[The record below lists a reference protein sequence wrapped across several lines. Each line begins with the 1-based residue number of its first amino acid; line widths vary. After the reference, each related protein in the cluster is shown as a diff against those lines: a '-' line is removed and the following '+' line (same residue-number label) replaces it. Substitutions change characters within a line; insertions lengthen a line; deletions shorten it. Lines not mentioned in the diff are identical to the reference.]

1 VHSAGGFYPY
11 VAQGLGPGWGVAAS
25 FVAVLSYNT
34 AQIGL
39 IGLFGVVS
47 RDFADRY
54 LGLSVPWWVWSVA
67 GLLIVGALGVRK
79 VDLNA
84 RVLLV
89 LLACEVGAVL
99 VFDVGAFAHPVGGTA
114 SLAGLSP
121 GNLLVP
127 GVGGVFAF
135 GVAGY
140 LGFEQGAVYSEEA
153 RDPKRTVARATYVA
167 VALTG
172 VLYTVSAWA
181 LTVGFGVDSVVEKAR
196 DPESGIPFSLI
207 AVDFGGGVAILANA
221 LLVTSVFACMLS
233 IHNCVARY
241 IFAMSRDRVLSS
253 RLVHTGRG
261 SAAPVAGSLIQSV
274 LGALTVLAFVLLRRD
289 PLTELFT
296 WLTYVSAVGVLLL
309 MAGTSVAVVGYF
321 RRRSGLDAN
330 RWQRLVAPLLA
341 TVVLGAIVAVTV
353 VNADSVLGTAR
364 GSALG
369 QILPGLVAVSAVA
382 GLAWAT
388 VLRRYR
394 PGTYAWIGHGTVDA
408 PMPDVLAAP
417 ATAERLRRWAR
428 HRNGVTRMELWA
440 ALRTI
445 RRLGPLW
452 REIQGAVPEVAL
464 LPRYRGPAAL
474 RSTARHAPLQAIRM
488 QVEILDGYAA
498 LAPWM
503 TAQVRTVAEGQARRY
518 RLTGPEA
525 DAAVEAAVLA
535 VAVRARGRGPAPAA
549 GDQPVLSPPDA
560 TLTRLVQ
567 VGHALRR
574 SPVVPATLREL
585 GVADPALSTA

>member
-1 VHSAGGFYPY
+1 
-11 VAQGLGPGWGVAAS
+11 
-25 FVAVLSYNT
+25 VLSYNT
-34 AQIGL
+34 TQIGL
-39 IGLFGVVS
+39 VGLFGVVS
-47 RDFADRY
+47 RDFAGRY
-54 LGLSVPWWVWSVA
+54 LDLSMPWWVWSAA
-67 GLLIVGALGVRK
+67 GLLVVGALGVRK

-99 VFDVGAFAHPVGGTA
+99 AFDAGAFAHPVGSTA
-114 SLAGLSP
+114 SLGGLFP
-121 GNLLVP
+121 GNLLAP

-153 RDPKRTVARATYVA
+153 RDPKRTVARATYVTVA
-167 VALTG
+167 VTG
-172 VLYTVSAWA
+172 VLYTVSACA
-181 LTVGFGVDSVVEKAR
+181 LTVGFGMDGVVEKAR

-207 AVDFGGGVAILANA
+207 AADFGGGVAILANA
-221 LLVTSVFACMLS
+221 MLVTSVFACMLS

-261 SAAPVAGSLIQSV
+261 SAAPVAGSLIQSA
-274 LGALTVLAFVLLRRD
+274 LGALTVLVFVLLRRD

-353 VNADSVLGTAR
+353 ANADSVLGTVR

-369 QILPGLVAVSAVA
+369 QILPGLVVASAAA
-382 GLAWAT
+382 GLVWAT

-394 PGTYAWIGHGTVDA
+394 PGTYARIGHGTVDA

-417 ATAERLRRWAR
+417 APAERPRRWAR
-428 HRNGVTRMELWA
+428 RRNGVIPMELWA

-445 RRLGPLW
+445 RQLGPLW
-452 REIQGAVPEVAL
+452 REIHAAVPEVAL
-464 LPRYRGPAAL
+464 LPRYRGLAAL

-503 TAQVRTVAEGQARRY
+503 TAQVRAVAEGQVRRY

-535 VAVRARGRGPAPAA
+535 AAIRARGQDPAPANA
-549 GDQPVLSPPDA
+549 DQPVLSPPDA
-560 TLTRLVQ
+560 TLTGLVL

-585 GVADPALSTA
+585 NVPDPALSTA

>member
-1 VHSAGGFYPY
+1 
-11 VAQGLGPGWGVAAS
+11 
-25 FVAVLSYNT
+25 
-34 AQIGL
+34 
-39 IGLFGVVS
+39 
-47 RDFADRY
+47 
-54 LGLSVPWWVWSVA
+54 
-67 GLLIVGALGVRK
+67 
-79 VDLNA
+79 
-84 RVLLV
+84 
-89 LLACEVGAVL
+89 
-99 VFDVGAFAHPVGGTA
+99 
-114 SLAGLSP
+114 
-121 GNLLVP
+121 
-127 GVGGVFAF
+127 
-135 GVAGY
+135 
-140 LGFEQGAVYSEEA
+140 
-153 RDPKRTVARATYVA
+153 VA

-172 VLYTVSAWA
+172 VLYTISAWA
-181 LTVGFGVDSVVEKAR
+181 LTVGFGVDGVVEKAR

-274 LGALTVLAFVLLRRD
+274 LGALTVLAFILLRRD

-394 PGTYAWIGHGTVDA
+394 PGTYARIGHGTVDA

-464 LPRYRGPAAL
+464 LPRY
-474 RSTARHAPLQAIRM
+474 
-488 QVEILDGYAA
+488 

-560 TLTRLVQ
+560 TTRVP
-567 VGHALRR
+567 VPCGGGWSVSARR
-574 SPVVPATLREL
+574 CTRVPASSSSSE
-585 GVADPALSTA
+585 AW